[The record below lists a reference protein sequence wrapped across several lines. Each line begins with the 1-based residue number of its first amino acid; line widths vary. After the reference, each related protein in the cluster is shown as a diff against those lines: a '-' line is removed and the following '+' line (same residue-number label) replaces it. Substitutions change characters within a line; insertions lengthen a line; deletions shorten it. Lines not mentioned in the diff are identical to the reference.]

1 MSTSAGSAMPVRRR
15 AGYDTHSPPSLC
27 AVRDTGAGN
36 APDPG
41 TKPEREGDAGCGVQD
56 WALTVAGLSGILK
69 ESKGAIQST
78 LRGLKAKGYLAE
90 ELIRNDIGQIL
101 RREYIFRE
109 MPQTENPSMVNP
121 EQQIIIEQSN
131 HQTIEEMNKISPL
144 FRNSDFYEEWKK
156 FIRQRGERY
165 TPAMRA
171 DDLASLEKYPEEV
184 AVLIIRRAVD
194 RGWSRA
200 HFPGSG
206 KRILESWNR
215 VTGSDESVI
224 TRNQAVKQALKER
237 RDEREDEEGKGGAG
251 R

>member
-1 MSTSAGSAMPVRRR
+1 MILIRR
-15 AGYDTHSPPSLC
+15 PPSAPFGTLARETLQTPELSLKEKGML
-27 AVRDTGAGN
+27 AVVFSL
-36 APDPG
+36 
-41 TKPEREGDAGCGVQD
+41 PED

-109 MPQTENPSMVNP
+109 MPQTENPSMENP
-121 EQQIIIEQSN
+121 EQQILIEQRN
-131 HQTIEEMNKISPL
+131 HQTLE
-144 FRNSDFYEEWKK
+144 

>member
-1 MSTSAGSAMPVRRR
+1 MILIHR
-15 AGYDTHSPPSLC
+15 PPSAPFGTLARETLQTPELSLKEKGML
-27 AVRDTGAGN
+27 AVVFSL
-36 APDPG
+36 
-41 TKPEREGDAGCGVQD
+41 PED

-78 LRGLKAKGYLAE
+78 LRGLKTKGYLAE
-90 ELIRNDIGQIL
+90 ELVRNDIGQIL

-206 KRILESWNR
+206 QRILESWNR
-215 VTGSDESVI
+215 VTGSEESVI
-224 TRNQAVKQALKER
+224 IRNQAVKQALKER

>member
-1 MSTSAGSAMPVRRR
+1 MILIRR
-15 AGYDTHSPPSLC
+15 PPSAPFGTLARETLQTPELSLKEKGML
-27 AVRDTGAGN
+27 AVVFSL
-36 APDPG
+36 
-41 TKPEREGDAGCGVQD
+41 PED

-90 ELIRNDIGQIL
+90 ELVRNDIGQIL

-156 FIRQRGERY
+156 FVRQRGERY

-194 RGWSRA
+194 EALSNPAYRA
-200 HFPGSG
+200 GAETIGQSF
-206 KRILESWNR
+206 
-215 VTGSDESVI
+215 
-224 TRNQAVKQALKER
+224 R
-237 RDEREDEEGKGGAG
+237 RCGGAEAAARAIERAARPAG
-251 R
+251 